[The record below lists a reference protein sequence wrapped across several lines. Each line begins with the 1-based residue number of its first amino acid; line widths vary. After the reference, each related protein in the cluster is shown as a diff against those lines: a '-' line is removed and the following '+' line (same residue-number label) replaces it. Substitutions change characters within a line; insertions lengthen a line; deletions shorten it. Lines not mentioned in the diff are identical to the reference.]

1 MISPFRFNPLFFP
14 EGITLDEHIGQIL
27 SCFEAAMPMG
37 GPLQALIAE
46 AVEEVYRYRGEGDFP
61 QMTDLLEAAAKI
73 METKKY
79 EGEIRSNIQAAIEVR
94 LGMLTRRA
102 MGRIFQCETC
112 IPSIKELLEYPTI
125 IEMDYL
131 SQDHACLLT
140 LFLLSAIREQIK
152 IDPNRRHRDLHH
164 VTVVEE
170 AHNIVGR
177 TGSAKA
183 SEEIADPKAFA
194 AQYISRMLAELRA
207 LGEGIIIA
215 DQLPSAVAPEVVKNT
230 GTKLAH
236 RLVSNEDREDLGGAM
251 LLGGTEIE
259 EIARLKPGEAYFYTE
274 GLHLPRRVRC
284 LNANAYLELSDFID
298 AGSLASV
305 ITKEEWFNNNKN
317 DRRLSFSEAV
327 RRAEQDAG
335 DAFKR
340 HESDLNRLKKRHEDI
355 IDEKE
360 YKSEEEFGKEKDK
373 FKQDCDSCAV
383 SVGETF
389 DTFSARFEAL
399 RTLSNSSNDGLSVS
413 AKNAFKKWDEK
424 FQPSLIELQKG
435 FYTVKDNL

>member
-1 MISPFRFNPLFFP
+1 
-14 EGITLDEHIGQIL
+14 
-27 SCFEAAMPMG
+27 MG

-46 AVEEVYRYRGEGDFP
+46 AVEEVYENRSHGDFP
-61 QMTDLLEAAAKI
+61 QMTDLVEAAARI
-73 METKKY
+73 MENKKY
-79 EGEIRSNIQAAIEVR
+79 EGEIKSNLQAAIEVR

-102 MGRIFQCETC
+102 MGRIFQCQSC
-112 IPSIKELLEYPTI
+112 IPSVKELLEYPTI

-140 LFLLSAIREQIK
+140 LFLLSSIREQIK
-152 IDPNRRHRDLHH
+152 VDLDRRRKDLHH
-164 VTVVEE
+164 VTVIEE

-284 LNANAYLELSDFID
+284 LNANIYLELEEFID
-298 AGSLASV
+298 ANSITSIIQEEDWFVNNRIQRTGLRKTLQLILQQGRELAAEYHKISLNISDRCTTMFVNKATAKERNRQLRGEYPSYKSNLQKMLEDLDKQYQA
-305 ITKEEWFNNNKN
+305 IRIFSQNNSTDPRETKINEIFLNRW
-317 DRRLSFSEAV
+317 
-327 RRAEQDAG
+327 EQDVWPG
-335 DAFKR
+335 L
-340 HESDLNRLKKRHEDI
+340 SDLAKDFYSM
-355 IDEKE
+355 EK
-360 YKSEEEFGKEKDK
+360 
-373 FKQDCDSCAV
+373 
-383 SVGETF
+383 
-389 DTFSARFEAL
+389 
-399 RTLSNSSNDGLSVS
+399 
-413 AKNAFKKWDEK
+413 
-424 FQPSLIELQKG
+424 SLPK
-435 FYTVKDNL
+435 V

>member
-1 MISPFRFNPLFFP
+1 
-14 EGITLDEHIGQIL
+14 
-27 SCFEAAMPMG
+27 MG

-46 AVEEVYRYRGEGDFP
+46 AVEEAYEGRGSGDFP
-61 QMTDLLEAAAKI
+61 QMTDLVAAAGRI
-73 METKKY
+73 MESKKY
-79 EGEIRSNIQAAIEVR
+79 EGEIKSNLQAAIEVR

-102 MGRIFQCETC
+102 MGRIFQCQNC

-152 IDPNRRHRDLHH
+152 VDSNRRRKDLHH
-164 VTVVEE
+164 VTVIEE

-251 LLGGTEIE
+251 LLGGTETE

-284 LNANAYLELSDFID
+284 LNANAYLKLEDFID
-298 AGSLASV
+298 ADSIVSIITEEDWFVDNKKSRMSALRKILSNVLEDARSSAIKYDSELRSLLRHREE
-305 ITKEEWFNNNKN
+305 ITEEKQY
-317 DRRLSFSEAV
+317 EG
-327 RRAEQDAG
+327 EG
-335 DAFKR
+335 EFKKKF
-340 HESDLNRLKKRHEDI
+340 DRLKEDSAYHRTI
-355 IDEKE
+355 VDEAID
-360 YKSEEEFGKEKDK
+360 
-373 FKQDCDSCAV
+373 
-383 SVGETF
+383 TF
-389 DTFSARFEAL
+389 DTQFDMLSTFSQ
-399 RTLSNSSNDGLSVS
+399 NSMDSSTKVIEILFNR
-413 AKNAFKKWDEK
+413 WEK
-424 FQPSLIELQKG
+424 DIRPNLIESAKG
-435 FYTVKDNL
+435 FYTIESNL